1 MPATTEKKT
10 SLPKWLTSGL
20 RGWFRGKPDPSA
32 ETSFPIL
39 EQAGPEVRAPDLPLL
54 SAGSREVDP
63 HLALLIDVARDLAN
77 ILDEP
82 VAAQLVASA
91 ILRAF
96 ENSRSAILTFD
107 SASLEFV
114 LLAVACREESN
125 LPPSYRQ
132 PVHKGIIGRAAR
144 SGKSVVITDTQSDQD
159 YIDFYNGHCR
169 SEIVIPLIKNKRI
182 KGALVVSKPEVGAIN
197 ETDAVVFESVAE
209 QLLNSWERS
218 IYHQK
223 LTELTRSGISLSTT
237 PDPQAAIKKIAEI
250 ARTTLSAKFVYVTR
264 LDQEGSG
271 TQVVCAGVAPEI
283 SASLNPTPEKDP
295 LVQAILASKAIMRVR
310 DIRKFQFASHIRL
323 DDVSCRSMIA
333 FPIRAHQSSVGAII
347 AFGKQDEPSFSDSD
361 ESLAELIASQ
371 SAAAVEN
378 TWLIQEL
385 RSTLV
390 TATRLYKMGIQIIEA
405 GNLNRAV
412 EVIARTAF
420 DLGYASVAGIVLFDP
435 GTGQIEARI
444 EIDNIGMEPGEHH
457 PINLIQ
463 QAMQTGQSIIMTGD
477 QSASKVCIPI
487 HTSHRT
493 SGALW
498 LDIPEGHWYKS
509 RYADNLQTLAQQAT
523 VALERMI
530 LLAETRD
537 QAKRLAAAYVELE
550 TTYDQTLFALMSALD
565 ARDSETEGH
574 STRVMIITA
583 QLAEEAGLNA
593 DQIKRLERGAL
604 LHDIGKIGVSDTIL
618 LKNGS
623 LEEAEWEAM
632 RQHPVIGERI
642 VAGIPFLKDSL
653 PIIRHHHERWDG
665 KGYPDGLQGEDIP
678 FEARIFTI
686 ADTLDALLSDRPYRR
701 GMSIET
707 ALEHFR
713 EKAGTIF
720 DPRVVQ
726 LLEKLADDENFINLI
741 KKKG

>member
-1 MPATTEKKT
+1 MAASAEKKIPH
-10 SLPKWLTSGL
+10 PKRQVNGILGWLKGRL
-20 RGWFRGKPDPSA
+20 ARSA
-32 ETSFPIL
+32 EIPISVQ
-39 EQAGPEVRAPDLPLL
+39 EPAKPEMRVPDLPLVP
-54 SAGSREVDP
+54 AETGGNDP
-63 HLALLIDVARDLAN
+63 HLILLMDVARDLATV
-77 ILDEP
+77 LDQP

-96 ENSRSAILTFD
+96 EKYRAAILIFED
-107 SASLEFV
+107 DPQEFV
-114 LLAVACREESN
+114 LLAVACREDSY

-132 PVHKGIIGRAAR
+132 PISKGIIGRAAR
-144 SGKSVVITDTQSDQD
+144 TGKAVVVNDTQLDSD
-159 YIDFYNGHCR
+159 YIDFRQGYYR
-169 SEIVIPLIKNKRI
+169 SEIVIPLIKNKRV
-182 KGALVVSKPEVGAIN
+182 KGALVVSAPKVNAI
-197 ETDAVVFESVAE
+197 TDMDVVVLESVAE

-218 IYHQK
+218 DYHQH
-223 LTELTRSGISLSTT
+223 LTELINSGISLSVS
-237 PDPQAAIKKIAEI
+237 PDPQTAIKQIAEI
-250 ARTTLSAKFVYVTR
+250 TRAILEAKFVYVTR

-271 TQVVCAGVAPEI
+271 TQVASAGTAPEI
-283 SASLNPTPEKDP
+283 ISSLNSTPEKDP
-295 LVQAILASKAIMRVR
+295 LIQAILNSKGIIRQR
-310 DIRKFQFASHIRL
+310 DIRKFGPASHIKL
-323 DDVSCRSMIA
+323 DDISCRSLIA
-333 FPIRAHQSSVGAII
+333 FPIRAHQSSVGAIL
-347 AFGKQDEPSFSDSD
+347 AFGKQGEPSFTDSD
-361 ESLAELIASQ
+361 ESLADLIASQ

-378 TWLIQEL
+378 TWLILEL

-390 TATRLYKMGIQIIEA
+390 TANQLHEMGIQIIEA
-405 GNLNRAV
+405 ENLHKAV

-420 DLGYASVAGIVLFDP
+420 DLGHASVAGIVLFDP
-435 GTGQIEARI
+435 GTGEVEAQV
-444 EIDNIGMEPGEHH
+444 EIDNSGMEAGDHH
-457 PINLIQ
+457 PLSLIK
-463 QAMQTGQSIIMTGD
+463 QAMQTGQSIIITD
-477 QSASKVCIPI
+477 YKSASKVCIPI
-487 HTSHRT
+487 QTSHRT

-498 LDIPEGHWYKS
+498 LDIPEGHWYKPHYS
-509 RYADNLQTLAQQAT
+509 DNLEALARQAT

-565 ARDSETEGH
+565 ARDRETEGH

-583 QLAEEAGLNA
+583 QLADEAGLDAN
-593 DQIKRLERGAL
+593 QIKRLERGAL

-632 RQHPVIGERI
+632 RLHPVIGERI

-653 PIIRHHHERWDG
+653 PVIRHHHERWDG
-665 KGYPDGLQGEDIP
+665 KGYPDGLKGDEIP

-713 EKAGTIF
+713 EKAGIIF